1 MTFQLPP
8 PAPLEVDNITSHPP
22 DLISFEYFVKACY
35 AWGNWQIACG
45 VPVEQLQDPATF
57 VTETDFDRYQNVVS
71 SWPRRAA
78 QRPPSLLLMVSDL
91 RTQAGATPMSFGS
104 RLDLCHSQINDW
116 MLANGV
122 DPTNPNESKEERQAR
137 MNRERV
143 RNHRLRNKTTDSTDP
158 EEIALVEALRN
169 AANNV
174 HAGKA
179 WLRGREKD
187 HKLKRDETISS
198 ARSACAAA
206 IRADT
211 EYVTEAEKALVGA
224 QVALDSYRINK

>member
-1 MTFQLPP
+1 MSFEIPAPP
-8 PAPLEVDNITSHPP
+8 PIEFENITSHPA
-22 DLISFEYFVKACY
+22 DLISYEYFVKALY
-35 AWGNWQIACG
+35 AWGHWQIG
-45 VPVEQLQDPATF
+45 MGTPPEQLQNPATF
-57 VTETDFDRYQNVVS
+57 VTEADFERYLNVVS
-71 SWPRRAA
+71 TWPRRAA
-78 QRPPSLLLMVSDL
+78 QRPPSLPLMVSDL
-91 RTQAGATPMSFGS
+91 RTYAGSTPISFAE
-104 RLDLCHSQINDW
+104 RLDTCHKQITDW
-116 MLANGV
+116 MVANGV

-137 MNRERV
+137 LNRERV
-143 RNHRLRNKTTDSTDP
+143 KNHRLRHKTTDSTDP

-187 HKLKRDETISS
+187 HKLRRDGAISD

-211 EYVTEAEKALVGA
+211 DHVTEAEKALVGA